1 MKKSG
6 IEKTQQNGYIKDSKM
21 SGEAGEREVREPPP
35 PVSLA
40 SCRLADEPALHRAAC
55 VARLLGTSSDPFEE
69 PVSADPDCSACRV
82 PMA

>member
-21 SGEAGEREVREPPP
+21 SRKAGEGEIREPPP
-35 PVSLA
+35 SVSLA
-40 SCRLADEPALHRAAC
+40 SCRLADEPTLHRAVC
-55 VARLLGTSSDPFEE
+55 VALLLGTSSDPFEE
-69 PVSADPDCSACRV
+69 PVFANPDCSACRV